1 MAVSAGR
8 GFSLAVTEN
17 GSIVAFGRN
26 SNGQLGNGLL
36 INQDAPILL
45 DKNLVFAGQ
54 DVVMVSAG
62 NAHSACVTMDGSV
75 WTWGANSEGQL
86 GLDHN
91 LDQTTP
97 VRITRNQFGDSRA
110 LMVACGHFYTMVL
123 TSEGHVWTCGNNE
136 FGQLGF
142 HDNVPRMRLTQILPA
157 SFDGM
162 LIGMIAAG
170 IGHCL
175 ALSKDDGTLWAW
187 GLNSSGELG
196 LGDETEAVV
205 VSIPHPVSRN
215 AFAGSAVTFIE
226 AGWRCSMVVTADN
239 ALYACG
245 AHANWG
251 PDDNWAMQRV
261 GGADVFGEA
270 GVRMVSCGLRHTLI
284 VGHNGTL
291 WTIGNGLFPVLGT
304 NNQIGVD
311 NIRPVDIPRDYL
323 DDDDVI
329 VAAAGKMHSI
339 VVTGHGKLY
348 SWGCGSDHS
357 QGGGLGYTSV
367 QGQSLPRPVLDNT
380 FGGEHIGR
388 WHNATEENTIA
399 FLLGYNTDHAMSG
412 VGEEILQYIFSQMRL
427 RSRDGTSPGF
437 QNLIGV
443 PALWRD

>member
-1 MAVSAGR
+1 
-8 GFSLAVTEN
+8 
-17 GSIVAFGRN
+17 
-26 SNGQLGNGLL
+26 
-36 INQDAPILL
+36 
-45 DKNLVFAGQ
+45 
-54 DVVMVSAG
+54 
-62 NAHSACVTMDGSV
+62 MDGSV

-97 VRITRNQFGDSRA
+97 VRITWNQFGDSHA
-110 LMVACGHFYTMVL
+110 LMVACGHSYTMVL
-123 TSEGHVWTCGNNE
+123 ISEGHVWTCGNNK

-142 HDNVPRMRLTQILPA
+142 HDNVPRMRLTQIILA

-170 IGHCL
+170 SSHCL

-187 GLNSSGELG
+187 GLNAFGELG
-196 LGDETEAVV
+196 LGDETEAHM

-215 AFAGSAVTFIE
+215 AFAGSAVTFIK
-226 AGWRCSMVVTADN
+226 AAWGCSMFVTADN

-245 AHANWG
+245 NNLTLGLGTSINHRT
-251 PDDNWAMQRV
+251 MQCV

-270 GVRMVSCGLRHTLI
+270 GVRMVSCAHTHSLI
-284 VGHNGTL
+284 VGHNGTK
-291 WTIGNGLFPVLGT
+291 WSTGSGLHPVLGT
-304 NNQIGVD
+304 NNQAGIN
-311 NIRPVDIPRDYL
+311 NIQPVDIPREYL

-329 VAAAGKMHSI
+329 VAAVGNMHSI

-348 SWGCGSDHS
+348 SWGAGSEHL
-357 QGGGLGYTSV
+357 QGSGLGYTAV
-367 QGQSLPRPVLDNT
+367 QAQWRARPVPDNN
-380 FGGEHIGR
+380 FDGQRIGR

-399 FLLGYNTDHAMSG
+399 FLLGYNTEHAMSG

-437 QNLIGV
+437 QDLLGV